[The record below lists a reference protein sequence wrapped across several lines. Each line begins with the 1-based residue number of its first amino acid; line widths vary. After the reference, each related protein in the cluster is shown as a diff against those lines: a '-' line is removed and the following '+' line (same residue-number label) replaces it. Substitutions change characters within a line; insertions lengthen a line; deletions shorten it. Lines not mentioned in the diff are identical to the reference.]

1 MDTKRTDRTG
11 DVIQKTVAAKVTAVK
26 ADGHGTFE
34 ALVSVFGNVDS
45 YGDVVLAGA
54 FADTIADRGDKPF
67 PVLWSHQFND
77 DTAFLGEMS
86 AKETAEGLVVTAE
99 FLDTP
104 RAQNIRRLME
114 KGLVTEFSWSGRVT
128 EGAWVETEDDF
139 YYEIRKVDLWEAGP
153 CFKGANPATELLSV
167 KSADRALTDAEM
179 SRIVDAVIAAMKA
192 DPADTNLPS
201 TEDGTDTTEDPSA
214 ASLNPSTKARLA
226 LA

>member
-11 DVIQKTVAAKVTAVK
+11 DVIQKTAVAKVTAIK
-26 ADGHGTFE
+26 AEGNGTFE

-54 FADTIADRGDKPF
+54 FADSITERGDKPF
-67 PVLWSHQFND
+67 PVLWAHQFND
-77 DTAFLGEMS
+77 DTAFLGEMF

-128 EGAWVETEDDF
+128 EGAWVETEDEF

-153 CFKGANPATELLSV
+153 CFKGANPETELLSV
-167 KSADRALTDAEM
+167 KSADRALTETEM
-179 SRIVDAVIAAMKA
+179 QRVVDAVIAAMKS
-192 DPADTNLPS
+192 DTNLPS
-201 TEDGTDTTEDPSA
+201 TEGGTDTTEDPSTV
-214 ASLNPSTKARLA
+214 SLNPSSKARLA